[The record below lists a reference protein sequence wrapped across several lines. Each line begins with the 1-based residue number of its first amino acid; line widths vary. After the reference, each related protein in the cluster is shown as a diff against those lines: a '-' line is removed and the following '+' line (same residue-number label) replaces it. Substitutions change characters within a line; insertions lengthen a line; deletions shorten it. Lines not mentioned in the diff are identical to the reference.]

1 MANTINK
8 DKDAIETSRK
18 FFAQF
23 WVKAIRWVFGIVF
36 IWSFFSTYGTSIP
49 VSVIYLSLG
58 ILCIPPLWNILK
70 PQLTQFWK
78 IIKSLP
84 FPSVTRPLSNISPN
98 LIFIGAVVLVS
109 TIIWSTAFSKKEIKT
124 FKNSVSVT
132 GVATKNV
139 TSDKA
144 VWRITISRKSMDRA
158 KNLQMLKIDEQDLRE
173 YIPTLG
179 FAKEEL
185 SQSQFNVA
193 TVYKEK
199 ESGYGTT
206 NAIENYN
213 STVTFFITTN
223 KVYKVSEGVNQLRL
237 FVESKGID
245 LAENTAEY
253 TYTAFDSEKI
263 HLLKEA
269 VADAQQRADALVS
282 STTGVSKTSIGK
294 VLSAQQGVF
303 QVNSANDTS
312 VSDWGNFDLS
322 SIDKTIRATVKV
334 EFGTE

>member
-1 MANTINK
+1 MK
-8 DKDAIETSRK
+8 SKL
-18 FFAQF
+18 
-23 WVKAIRWVFGIVF
+23 FG
-36 IWSFFSTYGTSIP
+36 
-49 VSVIYLSLG
+49 
-58 ILCIPPLWNILK
+58 NISA
-70 PQLTQFWK
+70 K
-78 IIKSLP
+78 ITKLFEP
-84 FPSVTRPLSNISPN
+84 ISPN
-98 LIFIGAVVLVS
+98 LKFIGAIVIVS
-109 TIIWSTAFSKKEIKT
+109 TMIWSSAFSNKEIKT
-124 FKNSVSVT
+124 FKNSISVT

-144 VWRITISRKSMDRA
+144 VWRITLSRKSLDRA
-158 KNLQMLKIDEQDLRE
+158 KNLQMLKVDEQEIRE
-173 YIPTLG
+173 YIPTIG
-179 FAKEEL
+179 FTKEEL

-193 TVYKEK
+193 TMFKEK

-206 NAIENYN
+206 NVIENYN

-253 TYTAFDSEKI
+253 TYTAFETEKI
-263 HLLKEA
+263 PLLKDA
-269 VADAQQRADALVS
+269 VEDAQQRADALVGA
-282 STTGVSKTSIGK
+282 TKGVSKTSIGK
-294 VLSAQQGVF
+294 ILSAQQGIF

-322 SIDKTIRATVKV
+322 SIEKTIRATVKV